1 MSEYE
6 TIKNTIARL
15 KWDADYYR
23 QLKMWNRVAELRL
36 EIARLEAILNP
47 KKAWI

>member
-1 MSEYE
+1 MSDYE
-6 TIKNTIARL
+6 MIKNTIARL

-36 EIARLEAILNP
+36 EIARLEGILNP

>member
-1 MSEYE
+1 MSDYE
-6 TIKNTIARL
+6 LIKNTIARL

-23 QLKMWNRVAELRL
+23 KLKMWNRVAELRL
-36 EIARLEAILNP
+36 EIARLEGILNP